1 MLGRDRVTSTAGC
14 HVIDT
19 SWPLGQRGSRVASVP
34 GRRCSPCRSP
44 DKVELHPVQQ
54 RALGD
59 RACMGRPLPQGLAVA
74 LPGPADVARRD
85 SGKRHQLHGV
95 DLDLRR
101 ADAIPPARPHP
112 GPAPQPEGH
121 GDVARQHRFPQIPS
135 ELHQPML
142 RLPPG
147 APAPPGRSPVPA
159 FPAARPRFIHT
170 CQASAWTGASSRP
183 PQRLL
188 ERTNIWRLG
197 TLTTAT
203 IDT

>member
-1 MLGRDRVTSTAGC
+1 MLGRDWVISAGGRQ
-14 HVIDT
+14 VIDT
-19 SWPLGQRGSRVASVP
+19 SWPLGQRAGRVASVP

-59 RACMGRPLPQGLAVA
+59 RAGVGRPLPQGLAVA

-85 SGKRHQLHGV
+85 SGKKRHQLHGV
-95 DLDLRR
+95 DLDPRR

-112 GPAPQPEGH
+112 GPAPQSEGH
-121 GDVARQHRFPQIPS
+121 GDVARQHRFPQIPA

-142 RLPPG
+142 RLRPG

-159 FPAARPRFIHT
+159 FPRGAASLHPHLSGRRRDR
-170 CQASAWTGASSRP
+170 SVGALTNQTPP
-183 PQRLL
+183 PQRH
-188 ERTNIWRLG
+188 ERASPWPG
-197 TLTTAT
+197 
-203 IDT
+203 DHE